1 MQFTIFQCYFIKKV
15 AVRVGFLHFVVSFV
29 LIIWVEYT
37 QWLDGIVMCF
47 HQRDHQLI
55 ATSHGEFW
63 SSYNQDSLEVEAS
76 SELKS
81 PSCWWACD
89 KEMGTLPSN
98 ICSYTSTHEFLQ
110 TNSLH
115 FSNYLL
121 IPSNSLHLSNWIW
134 IRFLK
139 DLHDEL
145 HIQAICP
152 SANTWTI
159 PRMILLLLLLWLLY

>member
-55 ATSHGEFW
+55 ATCHGEFW
-63 SSYNQDSLEVEAS
+63 SSFNQDSLEVEAS

-81 PSCWWACD
+81 P
-89 KEMGTLPSN
+89 LPAGDLVIKKRELYPQTSAPK
-98 ICSYTSTHEFLQ
+98 SSTHSFKQ
-110 TNSLH
+110 IACISRII
-115 FSNYLL
+115 Y
-121 IPSNSLHLSNWIW
+121 
-134 IRFLK
+134 
-139 DLHDEL
+139 
-145 HIQAICP
+145 
-152 SANTWTI
+152 
-159 PRMILLLLLLWLLY
+159 

>member
-1 MQFTIFQCYFIKKV
+1 MCFWNDFFAATAVTFDLCVCIFKITDKCSLQFSSAISSKKV

-55 ATSHGEFW
+55 ATSHREFW

-81 PSCWWACD
+81 PPPGELVIKKWELYPQTYAPKS
-89 KEMGTLPSN
+89 
-98 ICSYTSTHEFLQ
+98 STHSFKQ
-110 TNSLH
+110 IACIS
-115 FSNYLL
+115 
-121 IPSNSLHLSNWIW
+121 WI
-134 IRFLK
+134 I
-139 DLHDEL
+139 
-145 HIQAICP
+145 
-152 SANTWTI
+152 
-159 PRMILLLLLLWLLY
+159 Y